1 VGLEM
6 QKMENKGDDSQ
17 LDKRIVDS
25 IFTN

>member
-1 VGLEM
+1 M

>member
-17 LDKRIVDS
+17 LDKRVVDS